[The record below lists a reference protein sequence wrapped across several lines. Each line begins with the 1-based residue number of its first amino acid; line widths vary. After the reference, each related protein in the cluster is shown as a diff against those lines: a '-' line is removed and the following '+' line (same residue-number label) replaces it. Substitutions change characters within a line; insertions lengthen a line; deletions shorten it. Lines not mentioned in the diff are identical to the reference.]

1 MSCSSVGRFIIATQA
16 STVSTLSTMYDS
28 SLTPTLSTSNTQDSC
43 PITERYLC
51 VKENILN
58 DDTKNKGE
66 KGEILAKLEL
76 FHLDSLN
83 ERHKL
88 VEILGTDASEGISFL
103 DMDTDDEI
111 VDITKL
117 TEKASSYWK
126 ADCKIKMRKTGK
138 IYCASIKTK
147 EIPALLNHTPR
158 SGKVFQEGGTL
169 HDYIED
175 LDKIAEEYIDKRNAG
190 KSQDMNIDEFEC
202 LKDQLLKERFMDVL
216 AYFVFDGTGRG
227 DSKCK
232 ANAMITRY
240 KNGKITFT
248 KCDNINEK
256 RSYIV
261 SIYNRLNI
269 SFRNKGMPKCISD
282 DCKAWI
288 FNDNNTPKGSLHVRV
303 K

>member
-28 SLTPTLSTSNTQDSC
+28 SLTPKLSTSNTQDSC
-43 PITERYLC
+43 PITERYLS

-58 DDTKNKGE
+58 DDKRNKGE

-83 ERHKL
+83 QMGKL

-111 VDITKL
+111 VDITNL
-117 TEKASSYWK
+117 TKKAPSSWK

-138 IYCASIKTK
+138 IYCGSIKTDEK
-147 EIPALLNHTPR
+147 PTLLNHTPR
-158 SGKVFQEGGTL
+158 SGKVFQERGKL
-169 HDYIED
+169 HDYID
-175 LDKIAEEYIDKRNAG
+175 TLDKIAEEYIDKRNAG
-190 KSQDMNIDEFEC
+190 KPQDMNIDKFEC
-202 LKDQLLKERFMDVL
+202 LKDHTVRERFMEAL
-216 AYFVFDGTGRG
+216 AYFVFDGTGGG

-248 KCDNINEK
+248 KCDNINER

-269 SFRNKGMPKCISD
+269 SFRNKGMSKCYSD
-282 DCKAWI
+282 YCKPWI
-288 FNDNNTPKGSLHVRV
+288 FYDNDIPKGSLHIRV